1 MKKEK
6 KNLVGFG
13 LIGSIVAVMLIVIA
27 FVGYDIELRMQ
38 NQLKSNIQEM
48 AEQNS
53 AAVGKVLAQHSRIL
67 REIASKAGILPEE
80 ERTAYVCGL
89 RSVTEMQGYKRMAYV
104 KNDGS
109 FTTTDGY
116 KGNFADK
123 KFFISSM
130 MGEMVVNEVRTD
142 RLGRPDKINVI
153 SVPVFDARTN
163 EIDGV
168 LFATLIS
175 SVFDDFMEITAFKGE
190 ADAYMI
196 TKDGKLIVNSTNN
209 AVKNVDDFFENFKAD
224 NEAGTIDQLKKAI
237 LSKKAG
243 LLTLKHQGSRY
254 FYYMPITERFGSN
267 TMYFLL
273 SVPKDN
279 FSAFYLDVTS
289 QIRRILLF
297 ALGAI
302 LLAAAFYARFR
313 NKQEAALKAAA
324 YMDNLTEGNNLAYFK
339 DTLVGNEDWHG
350 SYVVNLDCAD
360 FHAINAK
367 LGMKKGD
374 EVLKAMYQ
382 LLVSKTK
389 QNVIVAR
396 ESQDNFVMAFLQT
409 GKEEMEA
416 VLADIT
422 ADFRDLPKKLMPDEA
437 LPTLRPFFGVYS
449 LDDLGKD
456 FKKDD
461 RIVSALS
468 DSTIKEPLESEEKR
482 LEKLQAALERADE
495 VKRTLKNSS
504 NLASSINIAYY
515 GDKDRNAALEKQ
527 ELVDG
532 FDAYLDSHAFE
543 MYYQPKF
550 STSTGKLVAAE
561 ALVRLFKE
569 VDGKRVM
576 VPPYKFISL
585 YEKNGLIARLDEYIY
600 HTVCEEQRAWQKDG
614 VDIVPVSI
622 NLSQA
627 SLFDM
632 AIVDR
637 YADFRDKLGLSSET
651 IQIEITESATTLKLN
666 VKDLIVKFHEKQ
678 FKVLCDDFG
687 SGYSSLATLNELPFD
702 IVKLDKS
709 LIDYIKD
716 PKGWFLVQKISEFCR
731 NYNMHI
737 TAEGVEDLE
746 QAKLLQTKLHEDDA
760 YPLVDD
766 IQGYVYSKPVPK
778 ADFEKMLREHKS
790 VF

>member
-1 MKKEK
+1 MNKEK
-6 KNLVGFG
+6 KSLIGLGLVGT
-13 LIGSIVAVMLIVIA
+13 IVAVMLLVIVY
-27 FVGYDIELRMQ
+27 VGYDIEIRMQ
-38 NQLKSNIQEM
+38 NQLKGNIQEM

-67 REIASKAGILPEE
+67 REIASKAGVLPEE
-80 ERTAYVCGL
+80 KRTAYVCNL
-89 RSVTEMQGYKRMAYV
+89 RNVAEMQGYKRMAYI
-104 KNDGS
+104 KTDGS

-116 KGNFADK
+116 NGNFADK
-123 KFFISSM
+123 KFFNASM

-175 SVFDDFMEITAFKGE
+175 DVFDDFMEITAFKGE
-190 ADAYMI
+190 ADAYLI
-196 TKDGKLIVNSTNN
+196 TLDGKLIVNSTNH
-209 AVKNVDDFFENFKAD
+209 AVKNVDDFFENFKGD
-224 NEAGTIDQLKKAI
+224 NDISVIDQLKKDVQG
-237 LSKKAG
+237 KKSG
-243 LLTLKHQGSRY
+243 LLTLNHQGSRY
-254 FYYMPITERFGSN
+254 FYYMPISERFGSN
-267 TMYFLL
+267 TLYFLL
-273 SVPKDN
+273 SVPEDN
-279 FSAFYLDVTS
+279 FSAIYREVIS
-289 QIRRILLF
+289 QMRKVLLF
-297 ALGAI
+297 ALAAI
-302 LLAAAFYARFR
+302 LLAAAFYAKFR
-313 NKQEAALKAAA
+313 NKQESALKAAA
-324 YMDNLTEGNNLAYFK
+324 YTDSLTDGNNLTYFK
-339 DTLVGNEDWHG
+339 DMMLSIGDWNA

-360 FHAINAK
+360 FHAVNAK

-382 LLVSKTK
+382 LLAGKA
-389 QNVIVAR
+389 NENIIVAR

-409 GKEEMEA
+409 SKEDMEA
-416 VLADIT
+416 VLNDIT
-422 ADFRDLPKKLMPDEA
+422 ADFHGLLKKLMPNEA

-449 LDDLGKD
+449 LDDLNKD
-456 FKKDD
+456 ARKDD
-461 RIVSALS
+461 NVKAVLS
-468 DSTIKEPLESEEKR
+468 DGKEFVGGSEKKLEQ
-482 LEKLQAALERADE
+482 LQAALERADE

-504 NLASSINIAYY
+504 NLASSVNISYY

-532 FDAYLDSHAFE
+532 FDAYLESHAFE
-543 MYYQPKF
+543 MFYQPKF
-550 STSTGKLVAAE
+550 STANGKLVAAE
-561 ALVRLFKE
+561 ALVRLFKD
-569 VDGKRVM
+569 VDGKRTM

-585 YEKNGLIARLDEYIY
+585 YERNGLIARLDEYIY
-600 HTVCEEQRAWQKDG
+600 HTVCQEQKAWQEQG
-614 VDIVPVSI
+614 LDIVPVSI

-627 SLFDM
+627 SLFDLS
-632 AIVDR
+632 IVDR
-637 YADFRDKLGLSSET
+637 YAEYRDKLGLAGENV
-651 IQIEITESATTLKLN
+651 QIEITESATTLKLN
-666 VKDLIVKFHEKQ
+666 VKDLILRFHEKH

-716 PKGWFLVQKISEFCR
+716 PKGWFLVEKIVEFCR
-731 NYNMHI
+731 KYNMHI

-746 QAKLLQTKLHEDDA
+746 QAKMLQTKIREEDA
-760 YPLVDD
+760 YFPVDD

-778 ADFEKMLREHKS
+778 ADFEKMLREHKT